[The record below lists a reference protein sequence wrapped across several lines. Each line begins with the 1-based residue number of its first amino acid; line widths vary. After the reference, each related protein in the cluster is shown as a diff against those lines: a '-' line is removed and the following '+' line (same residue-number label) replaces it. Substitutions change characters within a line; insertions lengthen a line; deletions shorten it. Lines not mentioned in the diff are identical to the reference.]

1 MDIQSNAADIPDL
14 TPQSNFQTWT
24 ELYDAIKKR
33 IEEIRGMCSISDT
46 PENRA
51 IRNNFDDSSMAMN
64 YVTAKEYE
72 KPPTKAGDPEL
83 EKEKERLAREA
94 YRIAQT
100 HVVVLRRKNPQL
112 LPLLAEKADPFIGL
126 SSIQEF
132 CINAEK
138 IMEGL
143 KQVEDDP
150 TNSQQRGKFG
160 FHSKRDE

>member
-46 PENRA
+46 PENRSRIA
-51 IRNNFDDSSMAMN
+51 SIKGSEAEM
-64 YVTAKEYE
+64 YVTMQEY
-72 KPPTKAGDPEL
+72 KNPPTKAGDPEL

-100 HVVVLRRKNPQL
+100 HLVVLRRKNPQL
-112 LPLLAEKADPFIGL
+112 LPLLTEKSDPFIGL
-126 SSIQEF
+126 SSIQEL

-138 IMEGL
+138 IIEGL
-143 KQVEDDP
+143 KQIEDDT
-150 TNSQQRGKFG
+150 TNSQQRDKFG